1 MVLEDEIKRY
11 TEEKFNE
18 TFGNGQG
25 TFDEFDWEDIST
37 VIEDTARHFYSLRP
51 HWKPSEE
58 QMEALVSMLNIGSLS
73 YPGQMQTLIEL
84 KNDLKKLGK
93 TGREPIP
100 GIKTIF

>member
-1 MVLEDEIKRY
+1 
-11 TEEKFNE
+11 
-18 TFGNGQG
+18 
-25 TFDEFDWEDIST
+25 
-37 VIEDTARHFYSLRP
+37 
-51 HWKPSEE
+51 
-58 QMEALVSMLNIGSLS
+58 MEALVSMLNIGSLS